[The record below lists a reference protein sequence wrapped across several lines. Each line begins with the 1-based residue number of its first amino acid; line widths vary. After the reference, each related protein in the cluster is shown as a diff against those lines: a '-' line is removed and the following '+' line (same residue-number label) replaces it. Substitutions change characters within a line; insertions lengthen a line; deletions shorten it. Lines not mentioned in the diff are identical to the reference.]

1 MEAYIFVLVL
11 VCMLV
16 YWYTAQQA
24 KTFAVVY
31 ARRECEKHGVQLL
44 DQTVQQQKLS
54 LSRNHMQ
61 QWRFW
66 REYRFEYSIDGV
78 NRYEGQLVILGH
90 RLLRSQ
96 LETSN
101 PVIH

>member
-1 MEAYIFVLVL
+1 MEAYIFFLVL
-11 VCMLV
+11 VSALI

-24 KTFAVVY
+24 KTFAVVF
-31 ARRECEKHGVQLL
+31 AKRECDKHDVQLL

-54 LSRNHMQ
+54 LSRNHAH

-66 REYRFEYSIDGV
+66 REYRFEYSSDGI
-78 NRYEGQLVILGH
+78 NRYQGRLVILGH

-96 LETSN
+96 LENFN
-101 PVIH
+101 PEIH

>member
-11 VCMLV
+11 VSTLV
-16 YWYTAQQA
+16 YWYAAQQA

-31 ARRECEKHGVQLL
+31 ARREREKHSVQLL

-78 NRYEGQLVILGH
+78 NRYEGQLVILSH